1 MRENDSWQNARQT
14 GEKVWQAIQYQ
25 LSEGRGFLS
34 AMFDSFKSFLR
45 KQILYLILFGI
56 VGAAVGAGIWFLN
69 PKVYEAEMT
78 VSYNHYEKKIYA
90 DMLVKLNKLIESKS
104 YASLSD
110 LLSIPES
117 DAEKLKG
124 VKGLN
129 IKREELTEDL
139 STEKV
144 PFYIVVKVTDLS
156 VLSKLEDA
164 LVRYLDGTEFI
175 QTRLAYM
182 KEKSERE
189 LAFLE
194 NRLHTVD
201 SLSNLL
207 ILQEGNLLNEKRV
220 TRMEL
225 LQETLAL
232 YERIQSVKGS
242 LAFNL
247 NIEVLDGFIANE
259 EPSGKRLPFWVLYG
273 FVAGVLFWLVVL
285 LFR

>member
-1 MRENDSWQNARQT
+1 MSENDSWQNARYT

-34 AMFDSFKSFLR
+34 AMFASFKLFLR
-45 KQILYLILFGI
+45 KQILFLILFGI
-56 VGAAVGAGIWFLN
+56 IGGAMGAGIWFLK
-69 PKVYEAEMT
+69 PKV
-78 VSYNHYEKKIYA
+78 YEKKIYA
-90 DMLVKLNKLIESKS
+90 DMLEKLNKLIESKS

-110 LLSIPES
+110 LLGIPEEK
-117 DAEKLKG
+117 AESIKG
-124 VKGLN
+124 IKGLN

-144 PFYIVVKVTDLS
+144 PFYIVVKVTDVSL
-156 VLSKLEDA
+156 LNELEDA
-164 LVRYLDGTEFI
+164 LIKYLDGTEFI

-189 LAFLE
+189 LIFLE

-247 NIEVLDGFIANE
+247 NIEVLDGFVANE
-259 EPSGKRLPFWVLYG
+259 EPSGKRLPYWVVYG
-273 FVAGVLFWLVVL
+273 FVLGVLFWLVVL

>member
-1 MRENDSWQNARQT
+1 MSENDSWQNARYT

-34 AMFDSFKSFLR
+34 AMFASFKLFLR
-45 KQILYLILFGI
+45 KQILFLILFGI
-56 VGAAVGAGIWFLN
+56 IGGAMGAGIWFLK

-90 DMLVKLNKLIESKS
+90 DMLEKLNKLIESKS

-110 LLSIPES
+110 LLNIPEEK
-117 DAEKLKG
+117 AESIKG
-124 VKGLN
+124 IKGLN

-144 PFYIVVKVTDLS
+144 PFYIVVKVTDVSL
-156 VLSKLEDA
+156 LNELEDA
-164 LVRYLDGTEFI
+164 LIKYLDGTEFI

-189 LAFLE
+189 LIFLE

-247 NIEVLDGFIANE
+247 NIEVLDGFVANE
-259 EPSGKRLPFWVLYG
+259 EPSGKRLPYWVVYG
-273 FVAGVLFWLVVL
+273 FVLGVLFWLVVL

>member
-56 VGAAVGAGIWFLN
+56 VGAAVGAGIWFLK

-156 VLSKLEDA
+156 VLSELEDA